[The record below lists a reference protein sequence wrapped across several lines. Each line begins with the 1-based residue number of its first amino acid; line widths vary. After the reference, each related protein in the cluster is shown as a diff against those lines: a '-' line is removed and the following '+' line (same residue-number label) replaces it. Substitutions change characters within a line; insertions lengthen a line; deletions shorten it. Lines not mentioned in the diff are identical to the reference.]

1 MLCYVKNNYRHQQ
14 KHYIAYSEDKLG
26 TKNQKTT
33 GDTIRVSKYLL
44 KMFYHLVKNKFFF
57 MLK

>member
-26 TKNQKTT
+26 TKNKKTT
-33 GDTIRVSKYLL
+33 GDTIRVSIYL
-44 KMFYHLVKNKFFF
+44 KCFTI
-57 MLK
+57 